1 MVVVTPVVVAVAVA
15 VMVVQLAVR
24 KLVPVVAQLQA
35 GRERASRDRRVVVR
49 RMPLGDAAHQ
59 PLR

>member
-1 MVVVTPVVVAVAVA
+1 MVAVTPVVVAAVL

-35 GRERASRDRRVVVR
+35 GRERASRDRRVVR
-49 RMPLGDAAHQ
+49 RMPLEDAAHQ

>member
-1 MVVVTPVVVAVAVA
+1 MVVVTPVVVA

-24 KLVPVVAQLQA
+24 KLGPVVVQLQA

-49 RMPLGDAAHQ
+49 RMPREDAAHQ